1 MKKYLFVAGVAVL
14 AACTHLPDVPD
25 PEPTPEPCDPG
36 IVDFTNEILPMIQS
50 NCAMSGCHGTPY
62 PADGVNLTT
71 YAGIREEVKPGNP
84 NDSKLY
90 EVLFETGDD
99 LMPPP
104 PAAPLTTAQKERI
117 RLWILQGA
125 NETNC
130 AGACDSTSATTYSAV
145 IAPMMQT
152 QCVGCHQ
159 GAGASGGVRLTN
171 YSEVSAAV
179 GNSGLVDAVNAVNGR
194 PQMPPSGRM
203 SDCNVAL
210 LERWVRAGMPQ

>member
-1 MKKYLFVAGVAVL
+1 MKKYLFLAGVAAL
-14 AACTHLPDVPD
+14 AACTHLPNVPD

-50 NCAMSGCHGTPY
+50 NCAMSGCHVGPN
-62 PADGVNLTT
+62 PEDGIDLST
-71 YAGIREEVKPGNP
+71 YAGIMEEVKPGNP

-104 PAAPLTTAQKERI
+104 PAAPLTAAQKERI
-117 RLWILQGA
+117 RLWIQQGA

-130 AGACDSTSATTYSAV
+130 AGACDSTSATTYTAV

-152 QCVGCHQ
+152 QCLGCHQ

-171 YSEVSAAV
+171 YSEVTAAV
-179 GNSGLVDAVNAVNGR
+179 GNSGLIDAVNGANGR
-194 PQMPPSGRM
+194 AQMPPSGRM

>member
-1 MKKYLFVAGVAVL
+1 MKKYLFLAGVAAL
-14 AACTHLPDVPD
+14 AACTHLPNVPD

-50 NCAMSGCHGTPY
+50 NCAMSGCHGAPY
-62 PADGVNLTT
+62 PADGINLTT
-71 YAGIREEVKPGNP
+71 YAGIMEEVKPGNP

-104 PAAPLTTAQKERI
+104 PAAPLTAAQKERI
-117 RLWILQGA
+117 RLWIQQGA

-130 AGACDSTSATTYSAV
+130 AGACDSTSATTYTAV

-152 QCVGCHQ
+152 QCLGCHQ

-171 YSEVSAAV
+171 YSEVTAAV
-179 GNSGLVDAVNAVNGR
+179 GNSGLIDAVNGANGR
-194 PQMPPSGRM
+194 AQMPPSGRM

>member
-1 MKKYLFVAGVAVL
+1 MKKYLFLAGVAAL
-14 AACTHLPDVPD
+14 AACTHLPNVSD
-25 PEPTPEPCDPG
+25 PAPEPCDPG

-62 PADGVNLTT
+62 PADGINLTT
-71 YAGIREEVKPGNP
+71 YAGIMEEVKPGDP
-84 NDSKLY
+84 NGSELY

-104 PAAPLTTAQKERI
+104 PAAPLSAAQKERI
-117 RLWILQGA
+117 RLWIQQGA

-130 AGACDSTSATTYSAV
+130 AGACDSTSATTYTAV
-145 IAPMMQT
+145 IAPMMQM
-152 QCVGCHQ
+152 QCLGCHQ
-159 GAGASGGVRLTN
+159 GAGASGGVRLTS
-171 YSEVSAAV
+171 YSEVTAAV
-179 GNSGLVDAVNAVNGR
+179 GNSGLVDAVNGANGR
-194 PQMPPSGRM
+194 SQMPPSGRM